1 MIPTPHLLL
10 LLLLGAL
17 PMAGATFYHPL
28 VWLTLV
34 YFLAVALLVGSD
46 VFLTP
51 SPSQFA
57 VTRRLHDP
65 RLSLGAD
72 NTITIVVANRSAYT
86 LSYTIRDEFPHQ
98 FHHDTMFLSGTLPA
112 NETTELHYT
121 VRPLQRG
128 KYRFGDINLRY
139 HSQFGTFV
147 RQVRYP
153 AQGDV
158 KVYPNILEIRKYDL
172 LARKGLLFEL
182 GLRPARVFGEGSE
195 FERLRD
201 YTPDDDFRR
210 INWKAT
216 ARRGKPIAMEYETER
231 SQYVVSVIDTG
242 RLMRPVVG
250 DITKL
255 DYVINTTLL
264 LSYVAMMKGD
274 HVGLLT
280 FADHVGSY
288 LPPKRGKHQFHR
300 VLESLYNVALEP
312 VEADYT
318 RALSY
323 LSVKHK
329 RRSLIVIFTDLVTL
343 DAAQPLIS
351 NLSRLAKRHL
361 PLCVTISDPN
371 ITRLANQ
378 GVKTAD
384 EVYQRAV
391 AEMVLDERQIV
402 LDTLQQH
409 GAMTLDVPANKLT
422 ISVINTYLSLKG
434 RGKL

>member
-1 MIPTPHLLL
+1 
-10 LLLLGAL
+10 
-17 PMAGATFYHPL
+17 
-28 VWLTLV
+28 
-34 YFLAVALLVGSD
+34 
-46 VFLTP
+46 
-51 SPSQFA
+51 
-57 VTRRLHDP
+57 
-65 RLSLGAD
+65 
-72 NTITIVVANRSAYT
+72 
-86 LSYTIRDEFPHQ
+86 
-98 FHHDTMFLSGTLPA
+98 
-112 NETTELHYT
+112 
-121 VRPLQRG
+121 
-128 KYRFGDINLRY
+128 
-139 HSQFGTFV
+139 
-147 RQVRYP
+147 
-153 AQGDV
+153 
-158 KVYPNILEIRKYDL
+158 
-172 LARKGLLFEL
+172 
-182 GLRPARVFGEGSE
+182 
-195 FERLRD
+195 
-201 YTPDDDFRR
+201 
-210 INWKAT
+210 
-216 ARRGKPIAMEYETER
+216 
-231 SQYVVSVIDTG
+231 
-242 RLMRPVVG
+242 
-250 DITKL
+250 
-255 DYVINTTLL
+255 
-264 LSYVAMMKGD
+264 
-274 HVGLLT
+274 
-280 FADHVGSY
+280 
-288 LPPKRGKHQFHR
+288 